1 MEFCDGGDLWE
12 RIALARREKT
22 ELQAPT
28 ALGWLLQVVG
38 ALRYLHAIDILHRD
52 IKLENI
58 FITQDET
65 VAKIGDFG
73 LAKVIEEDTT
83 KTQCGTPD
91 YMAPEVLEGKTY
103 SAKVGAAQQS
113 RAQHSIAEQGTA

>member
-1 MEFCDGGDLWE
+1 MAYC
-12 RIALARREKT
+12 
-22 ELQAPT
+22 
-28 ALGWLLQVVG
+28 
-38 ALRYLHAIDILHRD
+38 
-52 IKLENI
+52 
-58 FITQDET
+58 TQDET

-103 SAKVGAAQQS
+103 SAKVLQ
-113 RAQHSIAEQGTA
+113 RQHSTA